1 MQDHGTSID
10 QMLRLAR
17 SRRDARMP
25 VPRAS
30 IWLGLVMCLLG
41 CRSSASEAGGASDRE
56 TAAIPE
62 AFLADV
68 ESRVVTSAIS
78 GRMYQISVA
87 LPLGYADSTKAYPV
101 LYAVDANG
109 QFGTVVE
116 AARILN
122 NFDTQIPQLLIVGIG
137 YPSGGRQ
144 IHAEQHRLFD
154 LFATEDREFKE
165 WHEGRFRPDLGPF
178 DGYGGGGA
186 DFLRFVREELIP
198 LIEAEYRADP
208 SDRAL
213 YGHSA
218 GGYFGLYA
226 LLEGEGTFQRVI
238 AGSPSLFWDDRYFF
252 RLEEFYAQT
261 TRRLPARVF
270 LSVGL
275 EEHDQQRPE
284 TDCFCMVRNLRRLIE
299 ILERRQYLGL
309 EWQVHYFE
317 DENHQSVVPATVSRG
332 LRFIYSSR
340 SHPR

>member
-1 MQDHGTSID
+1 M
-10 QMLRLAR
+10 
-17 SRRDARMP
+17 
-25 VPRAS
+25 
-30 IWLGLVMCLLG
+30 WLGLLVCLLG
-41 CRSSASEAGGASDRE
+41 CRSSASEAGGASDAE
-56 TAAIPE
+56 TAATPE

-68 ESRVVTSAIS
+68 ESRVMTSAIS
-78 GRMYQISVA
+78 GRTYQISVA
-87 LPLGYADSTKAYPV
+87 LPLGYADSTKGYPV

-109 QFGTVVE
+109 QIGTVVE

-122 NFDTQIPQLLIVGIG
+122 NFGTQIPQLLIVGIG

-144 IHAEQHRLFD
+144 IHVEQHRFFD
-154 LFATEDREFKE
+154 LFPTEDREFKE
-165 WHEGRFRPDLGPF
+165 WHQERWARERPELGPF

-198 LIEAEYRADP
+198 LVEAEYRADP

-238 AGSPSLFWDDRYFF
+238 AGSPALFWDDRYFF
-252 RLEEFYAQT
+252 GLEESYAQT
-261 TRRLPARVF
+261 HRELPVRVF

-275 EEHDQQRPE
+275 EEHDEQRPE

-299 ILERRQYLGL
+299 TLERRGYEGL

-332 LRFIYSSR
+332 LRFIYSS
-340 SHPR
+340 PG